1 MKKFLSVILLTVC
14 AASVFCGCAGQDSDK
29 AAKSE
34 TIAVEETE
42 EEPVTEVPTEAPTE
56 AATEAAPLTA
66 EELAP
71 ADLLTYEIAINGKA
85 LTIPFDFSELKEFG
99 YTIKEDDEL
108 EANSFTIGVYPENA
122 DGKSISVQLWNP
134 TDVAK
139 KYSEC
144 KVAELIYRPS
154 EDYSL
159 TLPGGLPFDGR
170 ATVED
175 IKAKYGEPKNIREGT
190 GYTVLEYGVSF
201 THVEFMIYDDPQM
214 KKNDSVTLQNMK

>member
-1 MKKFLSVILLTVC
+1 MKKFLSVILLTVLT
-14 AASVFCGCAGQDSDK
+14 ATAFCGCAGQDSDK

-42 EEPVTEVPTEAPTE
+42 AEPVTEAPTEAPTE
-56 AATEAAPLTA
+56 AVTEAAPLTA

-71 ADLLTYEIAINGKA
+71 ADVLTYEIAINGKP
-85 LTIPFDFSELKEFG
+85 LTIPFDFSELNEFG

-108 EANSFTIGVYPENA
+108 KAQSYTIGVYPENA

-134 TDVAK
+134 TDKAK

-144 KVAELIYRPS
+144 KVGQLTYSPY

-170 ATVED
+170 ATIKD
-175 IKAKYGEPKNIREGT
+175 IKAKYGEPKNTREGN

-201 THVEFMIYDDPQM
+201 THVEFLIYDDPAM
-214 KKNDSVTLQNMK
+214 KKYDSVKLQNIK